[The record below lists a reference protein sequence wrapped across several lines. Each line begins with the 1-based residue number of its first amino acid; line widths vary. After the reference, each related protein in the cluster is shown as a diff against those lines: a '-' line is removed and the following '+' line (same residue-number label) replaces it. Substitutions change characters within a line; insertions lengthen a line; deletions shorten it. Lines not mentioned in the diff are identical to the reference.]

1 MATSDS
7 YNNFSVFLELQRR
20 NEIGGDRA
28 VNRIPLFVTEIG
40 INTSK
45 TVPTLPVPFASMA
58 TGKSETLAFDMG
70 IANKA
75 INLTGT
81 LLNQRISKDTGEG
94 SASAKERIL
103 TPFEMA
109 QLIHSYVDSSA
120 AQDDQSMNK
129 LIILMPSRIDTN
141 FEYHE
146 SHNPGSG
153 LIGTETKDITDL
165 PLIPFTY
172 ENRRYDERFK
182 RAANDFID
190 STTGVSDLIDISP
203 LSAFSD
209 VSEVDEIT
217 GMSGFIRSFNTTFS
231 GEQANAVPF
240 TLEFEVAKVLA
251 ENPINNM

>member
-7 YNNFSVFLELQRR
+7 YSNFSVFLELQRR

-75 INLTGT
+75 ISLTGT

-94 SASAKERIL
+94 SDSAKERIL

-141 FEYHE
+141 FNYH
-146 SHNPGSG
+146 
-153 LIGTETKDITDL
+153 TTDDETNDMSDL

-217 GMSGFIRSFNTTFS
+217 GMSGFIRSFNTTFA

>member
-70 IANKA
+70 ISNKA
-75 INLTGT
+75 ISLTGT

-120 AQDDQSMNK
+120 AQDDQSLNK

-153 LIGTETKDITDL
+153 LIGTETKDMSDL

-172 ENRRYDERFK
+172 DNRRYDERFK
-182 RAANDFID
+182 RAANDFV
-190 STTGVSDLIDISP
+190 SSLTGGSDL
-203 LSAFSD
+203 LELTETSAFADITSA
-209 VSEVDEIT
+209 DEIS
-217 GMSGFIRSFNTTFS
+217 GMMGFIRSFNTTFA
-231 GEQANAVPF
+231 GEQGNTVPF

-251 ENPINNM
+251 ENPINSM

>member
-7 YNNFSVFLELQRR
+7 YSNFSVFLELQRR

-75 INLTGT
+75 ISLTGT

-94 SASAKERIL
+94 SDSAKERIL

-141 FEYHE
+141 FNYH
-146 SHNPGSG
+146 
-153 LIGTETKDITDL
+153 TTDDETNDMSDL

-209 VSEVDEIT
+209 VSDVDEIT
-217 GMSGFIRSFNTTFS
+217 GMSGFIRSFNTTFA

>member
-75 INLTGT
+75 ISLTGT

-94 SASAKERIL
+94 SDSAKERIL

-120 AQDDQSMNK
+120 AQDDQSMNR

-141 FEYHE
+141 FNYH
-146 SHNPGSG
+146 
-153 LIGTETKDITDL
+153 TTDDETNDMSDL
-165 PLIPFTY
+165 PLIPLTY

-209 VSEVDEIT
+209 VSDVDEIT
-217 GMSGFIRSFNTTFS
+217 GMSGFIRSFNTTFA

-251 ENPINNM
+251 ENPINSM

>member
-75 INLTGT
+75 ISLTGT

-94 SASAKERIL
+94 SDSAKERIL

-120 AQDDQSMNK
+120 AQDDQSMNR

-141 FEYHE
+141 FNYH
-146 SHNPGSG
+146 
-153 LIGTETKDITDL
+153 TTDDETNDMSDL

-209 VSEVDEIT
+209 VSDVDEIT
-217 GMSGFIRSFNTTFS
+217 GMSGFIRSFNTTFA

>member
-75 INLTGT
+75 ISLTGT

-94 SASAKERIL
+94 SDSAKERIL

-120 AQDDQSMNK
+120 AQDDQSMNR

-141 FEYHE
+141 FNYH
-146 SHNPGSG
+146 
-153 LIGTETKDITDL
+153 TTDDETNDMSDL

-209 VSEVDEIT
+209 VSDIDEIT
-217 GMSGFIRSFNTTFS
+217 GMSGFIRSFNTTFA

-251 ENPINNM
+251 ENPINSM

>member
-75 INLTGT
+75 ISLTGT

-94 SASAKERIL
+94 SDSAKERIL

-120 AQDDQSMNK
+120 AQDDQSMNR

-141 FEYHE
+141 FNYH
-146 SHNPGSG
+146 
-153 LIGTETKDITDL
+153 TTDDETNDMSDL

-190 STTGVSDLIDISP
+190 STTGISDLIDISP

-217 GMSGFIRSFNTTFS
+217 GMSGFIRSFNTTFA

>member
-1 MATSDS
+1 
-7 YNNFSVFLELQRR
+7 
-20 NEIGGDRA
+20 
-28 VNRIPLFVTEIG
+28 
-40 INTSK
+40 
-45 TVPTLPVPFASMA
+45 MA

-75 INLTGT
+75 ISLTGT

-94 SASAKERIL
+94 SDSAKERIL

-120 AQDDQSMNK
+120 AQDDQSMNR

-141 FEYHE
+141 FNYH
-146 SHNPGSG
+146 
-153 LIGTETKDITDL
+153 TTDDETNDMSDL

-209 VSEVDEIT
+209 VSDVDEIT
-217 GMSGFIRSFNTTFS
+217 GMSGFIRSFNTTFA

>member
-7 YNNFSVFLELQRR
+7 YSNFSVWLELQRR

-28 VNRIPLFVTEIG
+28 VNRIPLFVSEIG
-40 INTSK
+40 INTTKS
-45 TVPTLPVPFASMA
+45 VPTIPVPFASMA

-70 IANKA
+70 IAQKS
-75 INLTGT
+75 ISLTGV
-81 LLNQRISKDTGEG
+81 LLNQRVSKDTGES
-94 SASAKERIL
+94 SASAKERTL
-103 TPFEMA
+103 SPFEMA

-129 LIILMPSRIDTN
+129 LIILIPSRVNTN
-141 FEYHE
+141 FDYHTP
-146 SHNPGSG
+146 SSTG
-153 LIGTETKDITDL
+153 LIGTDVRDTSGL

-182 RAANDFID
+182 RAANDFFD
-190 STTGVSDLIDISP
+190 SVTGDTNLLAMADT
-203 LSAFSD
+203 SAFSD
-209 VSEVDEIT
+209 VRNADELT
-217 GMSGFIRSFNTTFS
+217 GMMGFIRSFNTTFS
-231 GEQANAVPF
+231 GEEGNTVPF

>member
-7 YNNFSVFLELQRR
+7 YSNFSVFLELQRR

-75 INLTGT
+75 ISLTGT

-94 SASAKERIL
+94 SDSAKERIL

-120 AQDDQSMNK
+120 AQDDQSMNR

-141 FEYHE
+141 FNYH
-146 SHNPGSG
+146 
-153 LIGTETKDITDL
+153 TTDDETNDMSDL

-217 GMSGFIRSFNTTFS
+217 GMSGFIRSFNTTFA

>member
-7 YNNFSVFLELQRR
+7 YSNFSVFLELQRR

-45 TVPTLPVPFASMA
+45 TVPTLPVPFATMA

-75 INLTGT
+75 ISLTGT

-94 SASAKERIL
+94 SDSAKERIL

-120 AQDDQSMNK
+120 AQDDQSMNR

-141 FEYHE
+141 FNYH
-146 SHNPGSG
+146 
-153 LIGTETKDITDL
+153 TTDDETNDMSDL

-209 VSEVDEIT
+209 VSDVDEIT
-217 GMSGFIRSFNTTFS
+217 GMSGFIRSFNTTFA